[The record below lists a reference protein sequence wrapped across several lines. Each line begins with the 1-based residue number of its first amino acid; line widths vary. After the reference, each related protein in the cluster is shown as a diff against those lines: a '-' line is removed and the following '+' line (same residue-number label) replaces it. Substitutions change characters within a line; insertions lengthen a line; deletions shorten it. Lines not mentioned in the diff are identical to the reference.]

1 MRLFHGQPLS
11 KPTLREGRVFKK
23 SQQHSPKLTESSV
36 VLDLAKRTP
45 KTSCWGTMTRPA
57 NPDSVSYKEIRK
69 AHVIIVDSVSDV
81 ERLEA
86 GYLVQIIA
94 SFRLSGKQ
102 LVTSS

>member
-1 MRLFHGQPLS
+1 
-11 KPTLREGRVFKK
+11 
-23 SQQHSPKLTESSV
+23 
-36 VLDLAKRTP
+36 
-45 KTSCWGTMTRPA
+45 MTRPA

-69 AHVIIVDSVSDV
+69 AHAIIVDSVSDV